1 MSKEKIDEN
10 KQYKNKE
17 EIMREAYLKLYPHLK
32 VNDEGF
38 DNYKRNSYRVI
49 PKIEHV
55 FDINLDM
62 YKTQNGVFQIP
73 KPVAD
78 LFVDVLVAVTK
89 SKLIKSG
96 VYNPDKMDLNKQ
108 KSFNREISSI
118 IEKSTGKESL
128 PSYKEILSHSSGYN
142 SGPIYNVKAYLEL
155 DVDLKEPFVQGISNI
170 EEITSEINDS
180 VKEFAKQLKNIP
192 KKNTPKVDNNTE
204 KTNEMIEENEDYE
217 KCFEDYE
224 DYINCM
230 SRITPRD
237 TLALINLLDHFLNE
251 ILWKWESVIEEF
263 KTVKKDIVEDMVYEY
278 GDIFLDD
285 NSKEILDELLPENII
300 ACLQDWENE

>member
-1 MSKEKIDEN
+1 MSKEKNDEN
-10 KQYKNKE
+10 KQYKNKK
-17 EIMREAYLKLYPHLK
+17 EIMREAYFELYPNLK
-32 VNDEGF
+32 DDEF
-38 DNYKRNSYRVI
+38 DDNYKRNCLRVI
-49 PKIEHV
+49 PKIERV
-55 FDINLDM
+55 LDIDLNG
-62 YKTQNGVFQIP
+62 YKTKKGVFQIP

-89 SKLIKSG
+89 SKSIKSG
-96 VYNPDKMDLNKQ
+96 IYNPDKMDLNKQ

-142 SGPIYNVKAYLEL
+142 SEPIYSVKAYLEFG
-155 DVDLKEPFVQGISNI
+155 VDLKEPFVQGISNI
-170 EEITSEINDS
+170 EEITSEINNS
-180 VKEFAKQLKNIP
+180 VKEFAKQLKNVP

-251 ILWKWESVIEEF
+251 VLCKWESVIEEF
-263 KTVKKDIVEDMVYEY
+263 KTVKRDIVEDIVYEY
-278 GDIFLDD
+278 GDIFPDD
-285 NSKEILDELLPENII
+285 DSKEILDELLPENII
-300 ACLQDWENE
+300 ACLQDWEK